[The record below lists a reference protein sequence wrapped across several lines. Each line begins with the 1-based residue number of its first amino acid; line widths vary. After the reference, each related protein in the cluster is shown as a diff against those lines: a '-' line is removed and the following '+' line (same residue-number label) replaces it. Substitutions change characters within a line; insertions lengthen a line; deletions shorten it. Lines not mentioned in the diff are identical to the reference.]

1 MDIQAITNVVL
12 EQATIWAPAL
22 TAVIGT
28 IVAFVGGSN
37 KVKNELSAL
46 HTATEDLQEQKAI
59 KELTGEL
66 RAVKN
71 EIKDLRRQKQ
81 KVLDKVSHIK
91 NYRIDEDLRNE
102 QKE

>member
-1 MDIQAITNVVL
+1 MDFQAITNVVV

-37 KVKNELSAL
+37 KVKTELSAL
-46 HTATEDLQEQKAI
+46 RKTTEDLQEQKAI
-59 KELTGEL
+59 KELIGEL
-66 RAVKN
+66 KTVKN
-71 EIKDLRRQKQ
+71 ELKDLRRQQ
-81 KVLDKVSHIK
+81 QNVLDKVSHIK